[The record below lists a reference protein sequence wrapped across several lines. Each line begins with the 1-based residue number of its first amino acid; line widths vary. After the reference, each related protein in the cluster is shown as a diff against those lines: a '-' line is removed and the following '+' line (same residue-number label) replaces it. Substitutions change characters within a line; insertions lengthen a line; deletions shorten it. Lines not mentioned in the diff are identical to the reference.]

1 MESEHS
7 QNFNERLSQ
16 WVANQGF
23 WFQVRYSLSSSGT
36 TGTAMFHVLRLT
48 FRVLVFVLI
57 LAAGFGVY
65 LLKRT
70 ESKKFN
76 EGLKAELK
84 TGLSAEEIELNGFS
98 RVQGQLDINGLACKG
113 GEDSFYS
120 TLRARNIHCKM
131 GFLDGIAGKWDPG
144 TVSLSRLEV
153 EVRAGADDAESAAN
167 LGKSLFKKFESVSL
181 TNFEVADAT
190 FRWGYRRAIT
200 TGTLAQP
207 LSAMASQT
215 PTGYDHEH
223 TRGEISNSYLKIQRY
238 DDGLKLSFKGGTF
251 SQNWLKNLEISDLVV
266 VCDPDG
272 LVFEKAVFRR
282 GQGIVDL
289 TGLKV
294 TGGERPAVNGVA
306 KLQHLALSSILPPAL
321 RSYMEGSISGNF
333 TVSGS
338 TNSSD
343 GINFEGD
350 VTLDGKDTIS
360 LRERIHLLRALSVVD
375 YSRNYHRIDFTS
387 GSFHVKSGGGGVDIT
402 NLSLKADDLFS
413 MDGKLKVRLPTAD
426 EIRASAA
433 AGDQDKMQAD
443 EDIAAEMD
451 DTDFTLKRAAL
462 ELQRQKD
469 EKDQQASLPS
479 LYQSLGLDMK
489 LKSLQAQ
496 SLERLSRVLR
506 YEGLFV
512 ITLPSDAFERGGKL
526 KQQYPVDSKLG
537 RIPMRVPLEGTLYD
551 LTFKQAED
559 IYQQGRL

>member
-1 MESEHS
+1 MESEQS

-16 WVANQGF
+16 WVANQAF

-48 FRVLVFVLI
+48 FRLLVFVLI
-57 LAAGFGVY
+57 VAAGCGVY

-76 EGLKAELK
+76 DGLKAELK
-84 TGLSAEEIELNGFS
+84 EGLSASEIELNGFS

-113 GEDSFYS
+113 AEDTFYS

-144 TVSLSRLEV
+144 TVSLSRLEM
-153 EVRAGADDAESAAN
+153 ELRAGTDDAQSAAE
-167 LGKSLFKKFESVSL
+167 LSKTLFKKFDNVNL
-181 TNFEVADAT
+181 TNFEIADAS

-200 TGTLAQP
+200 ATTMSQP
-207 LSAMASQT
+207 LSSNYPQ
-215 PTGYDHEH
+215 TGYDHEH
-223 TRGEISNSYLKIQRY
+223 TRGEIANSYLKVQRNE
-238 DDGLKLSFKGGTF
+238 DGYKLTFKGGTF
-251 SQNWLKNLEISDLVV
+251 SQNWLKSLEISELVV
-266 VCDPDG
+266 VCDPNG
-272 LVFEKAVFRR
+272 VVFEKALFRK
-282 GQGIVDL
+282 GQGTVDL
-289 TGLKV
+289 TGMKV
-294 TGGERPAVNGVA
+294 TGGERPVITGMA
-306 KLQHLALSSILPPAL
+306 KIQHLALSSIIPPAL
-321 RSYMEGSISGNF
+321 RTFVEGTISGNF

-343 GINFEGD
+343 GISFEGD
-350 VTLDGKDTIS
+350 VTLDGKDNIS

-387 GSFHVKSGGGGVDIT
+387 GSFHMKSGGGGIDIT
-402 NLSLKADDLFS
+402 QLSLKADELFT
-413 MDGKLKVRLPTAD
+413 MDGKLRIRLPTPE
-426 EIRASAA
+426 EIRAAVSTGEAQGGA
-433 AGDQDKMQAD
+433 HED
-443 EDIAAEMD
+443 EIDSEMD
-451 DTDFTLKRAAL
+451 DPNFTLKRAAL
-462 ELQRQKD
+462 EVQRQK
-469 EKDQQASLPS
+469 EAKEEEATLPT

-489 LKSLQAQ
+489 IRSLEAQ

-512 ITLPSDAFERGGKL
+512 ITLPPDAFERGGKL
-526 KQQYPVDSKLG
+526 KQQFPVDSKLG